1 MKKIRNKVSAST
13 WDIDYILYTAGAFR
27 KDRKK
32 VSDKEIDKILSEKF
46 IPITEKNIS
55 DDFRNESSDI
65 SVNGAKRHKNIKK
78 PDKKQSK
85 SENLQKKKSNTDSQ
99 MIISVFSFLCLVF
112 CIIICLYMIIEK
124 A

>member
-78 PDKKQSK
+78 QSK
-85 SENLQKKKSNTDSQ
+85 SENSQKKKSSTDNQ

>member
-1 MKKIRNKVSAST
+1 MKNNRKKVSVST

-27 KDRKK
+27 KGRKK

-46 IPITEKNIS
+46 IPVTEKNIS

-65 SVNGAKRHKNIKK
+65 SVNGAKRHKNITK
-78 PDKKQSK
+78 PAEKQNNP
-85 SENLQKKKSNTDSQ
+85 ENSQKKKSNADSQ